1 MKVKEAMST
10 DPETISPTA
19 TIKKAAKKMNIFR
32 IGSLIVITPGFE
44 IVGIITERDILKA
57 FVKGKGPETK
67 VKDIMT
73 KDVVTI
79 EQNAPL
85 EEAADKMLKYGIKR
99 LAVVKKGQCIG
110 IITTTDLITY
120 EARLTDKLMELM
132 QTPKKLVQGG

>member
-1 MKVKEAMST
+1 MKVKEAMSV

-19 TIKKAAKKMNIFR
+19 TIKKAAKKMNAFR

-67 VKDIMT
+67 VRDIMT
-73 KDVVTI
+73 KNVVTI

-99 LAVVKKGQCIG
+99 LAVVKKGQCVG